1 MISKISSK
9 GGIVLQVSHGSGFLE
24 VSMPELRNSNE
35 HGAEQDRVTR
45 PQLQQQQRN
54 SSNSRPGF
62 TAQCEDGEQ

>member
-45 PQLQQQQRN
+45 PQLQQQQQQQQQARVHC
-54 SSNSRPGF
+54 SM
-62 TAQCEDGEQ
+62 